1 MKRTAATFVMLAGL
15 GGCASLDSQS
25 DAKPFGHASL
35 GKEISNVEGPNGEPV
50 HIAAAGQMP
59 SDKAKTGVVKADAK
73 MPAGAT
79 DSGVRQ
85 TAGFARV
92 DGGYTGGGSGGGMSA
107 YGPAT
112 TGLHQSTGHGG
123 ILPVPFMGAPGAVA
137 AVGAMGPQGGMYG
150 PIYANQRTSIR
161 FASPQGMKVS
171 WQGPGGGFPDTG
183 LESPGR
189 YNFPQGNTYRLKLSG
204 LVKYPTKSFYPTLEV
219 YPATP
224 NTVTY
229 LSHNAVPVSFT
240 DEDFEQVNA
249 GNLVVK
255 VIYLPNAAFQDLAAV
270 AGADELVSTKLE
282 PGVNPVDEANRRGT
296 VLAVIRIGNIDL
308 EDKFGPPVDAPT
320 GFGGPMMVPGM
331 RMMTPPGGPGG
342 PLPTAPKKLPAPTA
356 PKAGTPN
363 TISVPQLP

>member
-15 GGCASLDSQS
+15 GGCASLDSQP
-25 DAKPFGHASL
+25 DAKPFGQASL
-35 GKEISNVEGPNGEPV
+35 GKEITNVTGPNGEPV
-50 HIAAAGQMP
+50 HVAAAGQMP
-59 SDKAKTGVVKADAK
+59 TDKAKSGVVKADAK
-73 MPAGAT
+73 MPAGAV

-85 TAGFARV
+85 AAGFARV
-92 DGGYTGGGSGGGMSA
+92 DGGFSGGPGGGMSS

-112 TGLHQSTGHGG
+112 TGLHQSTGNGG
-123 ILPVPFMGAPGAVA
+123 ILPVPFMGPPGAVA
-137 AVGAMGPQGGMYG
+137 AVGAMGPHGGMYG

-161 FASPQGMKVS
+161 FASPQGMKIS
-171 WQGPGGGFPDTG
+171 WQGPGGTFPDTG

-189 YNFPQGNTYRLKLSG
+189 YNFPQGATYRLKLSG
-204 LVKYPTKSFYPTLEV
+204 LVKYPTRAFYPTLEV

-270 AGADELVSTKLE
+270 AGADEVVSTRLE

-296 VLAVIRIGNIDL
+296 ILAVIRIGNIDL
-308 EDKFGPPVDAPT
+308 EDKFGPPVDAPA
-320 GFGGPMMVPGM
+320 GPGPMMMPAP
-331 RMMTPPGGPGG
+331 RMTPPPV
-342 PLPTAPKKLPAPTA
+342 APKKLPAPTT
-356 PKAGTPN
+356 PVKPN
-363 TISVPQLP
+363 TISIPQLP